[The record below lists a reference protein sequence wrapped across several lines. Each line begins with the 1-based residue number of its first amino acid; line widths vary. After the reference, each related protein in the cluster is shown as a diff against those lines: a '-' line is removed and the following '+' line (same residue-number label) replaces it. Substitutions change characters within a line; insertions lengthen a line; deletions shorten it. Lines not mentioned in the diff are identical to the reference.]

1 VHLQRLVDLEYV
13 IAHRAA
19 RGQGFSYELVYD
31 GRGQDGQPFL
41 SGLLDVEA
49 LRDVPTTPGIPA
61 SEPSIRGRFGPDSAP
76 FRGGVGCVSPSTG
89 LTESGFESSAPN
101 DAHLDEPT
109 NGAVERSL
117 PL

>member
-1 VHLQRLVDLEYV
+1 MHLQRLVDLEYV

-31 GRGQDGQPFL
+31 GSGKDGQPFL

-49 LRDVPTTPGIPA
+49 LRDMPTTPGIPA
-61 SEPSIRGRFGPDSAP
+61 SEPSLRGRFGPDSVR
-76 FRGGVGCVSPSTG
+76 FRGGVGSVSPAPG
-89 LTESGFESSAPN
+89 LTESPFEAPAPK
-101 DAHLDEPT
+101 DAHLDEPAD
-109 NGAVERSL
+109 GAVERSF